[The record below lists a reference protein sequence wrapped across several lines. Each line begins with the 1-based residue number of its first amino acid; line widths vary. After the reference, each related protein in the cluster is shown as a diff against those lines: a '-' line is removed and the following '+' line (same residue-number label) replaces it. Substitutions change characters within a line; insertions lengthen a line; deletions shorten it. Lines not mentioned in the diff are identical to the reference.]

1 MCPRIHGRPF
11 GPRSRGTPGRVWH
24 CGTRNNRGIAIA
36 ALCVVRAAQWE
47 VPSASVENNRSPGT
61 VPLHSGRCDPPLLPF
76 GVLLALHTFI
86 LPSGRGVEELERR
99 RRGTRRPSWQGI
111 GTQGSTGADEHL
123 HTRPS
128 IVFGKCN
135 RPSLSRGSPPTVA
148 RQAFAKGAP
157 SPSSLSARRGQ
168 HLASHAVSQGLC
180 RPNTGAGEH
189 PESPTRRRVAPPPPN
204 RTPTP
209 ARAWPGLISPAARR
223 RRGPKRAG
231 SLHSSVSPGPRAGKR
246 SSAGEF
252 WTLGKGNAVW
262 GPVFP
267 GHLISG

>member
-11 GPRSRGTPGRVWH
+11 GES
-24 CGTRNNRGIAIA
+24 GIAA
-36 ALCVVRAAQWE
+36 RATTVELQLQLLSAWCWCALLRWE

-61 VPLHSGRCDPPLLPF
+61 VPLHSGRCDPLLPF
-76 GVLLALHTFI
+76 GALLAPHTFI

-128 IVFGKCN
+128 VVFGKCN
-135 RPSLSRGSPPTVA
+135 RPSLSRGSPPTLDS
-148 RQAFAKGAP
+148 QAVAKGAP
-157 SPSSLSARRGQ
+157 SPASLSARSLATPPARVFAGPTPVRG
-168 HLASHAVSQGLC
+168 SY
-180 RPNTGAGEH
+180 
-189 PESPTRRRVAPPPPN
+189 PESPTRRRVAPPAK

-209 ARAWPGLISPAARR
+209 ARAWPGLISPAPRR

-231 SLHSSVSPGPRAGKR
+231 SLHSVSPG
-246 SSAGEF
+246 GEEEF
-252 WTLGKGNAVW
+252 GR
-262 GPVFP
+262 
-267 GHLISG
+267 